1 MHILW
6 GMESTSRSQAASPSP
21 SLRPPAPTARPGVSP
36 SSPGSSRP
44 LAPASPGRAEHWSP
58 RLWAILIV
66 LCGALFLDA
75 LDVSMVGVALPAI
88 RGDLGLSTS
97 SLQWVISG
105 YVLGY
110 GGLLLLGGRAADLLG
125 RRRVFLAALALF
137 AVASL
142 FGGLVSSVGLLIAAR
157 FIKGIAAAFTA
168 PAGLSLLTTT
178 FHEGPMRTRA
188 ISVYSAFG
196 ASGFSLGL
204 VLSGLLTEV
213 SWRLTLLV
221 PAPVALITL
230 IAAIRVIPRAPASR
244 EPRGSRRFDLP
255 GAATVTGAMLLLVYT
270 VVSAQQ
276 VGWGSVRTVGSFAA
290 VAVLLGAFVVIERR
304 SIDPLVPLGIF
315 RSGPL
320 TRANIGAMTLFG
332 SYVSF
337 QFLVTQYLQ
346 TLASWSAIATALAF
360 LPAGVMVAV
369 LSTRMSAIIGRF
381 GTARVSVVAFA
392 SLVAGYAVFLRVG
405 VQPDYPSVILP
416 AVILIGVA
424 FGLGFSALSLAATNG
439 VADAEQGLA
448 ASLFQ
453 TSFQVGGAIVLAVVT
468 AVVDAGGASR
478 ITSAQATLGAYRPA
492 LAVITVV
499 SALGAVA
506 AITGL
511 RSGARLPGR
520 PPCPPQRLPR
530 PLTAPRW
537 WAPPRPRPRWRPSRT
552 GPGSRTSSP
561 AWPVRWKRTAPPRCA
576 CDPSPVSRCAA
587 PPIRAGRP
595 GALCGEPSAVHQA
608 WSTARPLSGTSG
620 TSPPSRS
627 HPLNPSLQDPTHR
640 PALSIQC

>member
-1 MHILW
+1 
-6 GMESTSRSQAASPSP
+6 MESISRAQAASPSQ
-21 SLRPPAPTARPGVSP
+21 SLRPRAAQGSRASAPRPPAPPE
-36 SSPGSSRP
+36 
-44 LAPASPGRAEHWSP
+44 RAGAQRWSP

-88 RGDLGLSTS
+88 RADLGLSTS

-125 RRRVFLAALALF
+125 RRRVFLAALAVF

-230 IAAIRVIPRAPASR
+230 IAAIRFIPRDPASR
-244 EPRGSRRFDLP
+244 ESRRSRRFDIP

-276 VGWGSVRTVGSFAA
+276 AGWGSARTVGSFGIVAA
-290 VAVLLGAFVVIERR
+290 LLITFVMIERR
-304 SIDPLVPLGIF
+304 SKDPLVPLGIF

-346 TLASWSAIATALAF
+346 TLAHWSAIATALAF

-381 GTARVSVVAFA
+381 GTARVAVLAFA

-405 VQPDYPSVILP
+405 IQPDYPSVILP

-424 FGLGFSALSLAATNG
+424 FGLGFSALSLAATDG

-492 LAVITVV
+492 LAVITLV

-506 AITGL
+506 ALSGL
-511 RSGARLPGR
+511 RSARRQVR
-520 PPCPPQRLPR
+520 PAMAPVPVPALT
-530 PLTAPRW
+530 PLAEVVPAP
-537 WAPPRPRPRWRPSRT
+537 ALVTDPALATDAALATEPALDMEADLIT
-552 GPGSRTSSP
+552 G
-561 AWPVRWKRTAPPRCA
+561 
-576 CDPSPVSRCAA
+576 
-587 PPIRAGRP
+587 
-595 GALCGEPSAVHQA
+595 
-608 WSTARPLSGTSG
+608 TAREVEEDCATPLC
-620 TSPPSRS
+620 
-627 HPLNPSLQDPTHR
+627 L
-640 PALSIQC
+640 